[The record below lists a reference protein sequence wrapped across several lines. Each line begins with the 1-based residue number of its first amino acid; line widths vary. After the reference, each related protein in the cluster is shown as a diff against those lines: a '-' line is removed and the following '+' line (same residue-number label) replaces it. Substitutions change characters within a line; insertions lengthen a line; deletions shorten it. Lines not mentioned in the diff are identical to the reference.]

1 MRIRMVV
8 RLVMILFL
16 VVSFLP
22 RAVWAQGTSGISGVV
37 KDTTG
42 AVLPGVTVEASSP
55 VLIEKVRL
63 VVTDDQGAYRIVNL
77 VPGTY
82 LVTFTLPGFST
93 VRREGIALTSNFTAA
108 VDADLRVGSI
118 EETVT
123 VSGQSPI
130 IDVENVVRQR
140 VISRE
145 VLDALPTNKEFSA
158 FASITVGAVL
168 PPNQQDVGGNKDPI
182 LAFVAIHGS
191 RSRDG
196 RQLIDG
202 MNFNGEGAGRGFYLQ
217 SRRRVRSQPRARRPG
232 GRTRAGIGP
241 GQSGSEGRRERV
253 LGVLLFEL
261 HEQPREKRQP
271 DRRAPRP
278 RPERGQYH

>member
-145 VLDALPTNKEFSA
+145 VLDALP
-158 FASITVGAVL
+158 
-168 PPNQQDVGGNKDPI
+168 
-182 LAFVAIHGS
+182 
-191 RSRDG
+191 
-196 RQLIDG
+196 
-202 MNFNGEGAGRGFYLQ
+202 
-217 SRRRVRSQPRARRPG
+217 
-232 GRTRAGIGP
+232 RTRNSARSPRSPSVRCSRPINRTWVATRIPSWHSSRFTAAGP
-241 GQSGSEGRRERV
+241 GMGGS
-253 LGVLLFEL
+253 
-261 HEQPREKRQP
+261 
-271 DRRAPRP
+271 
-278 RPERGQYH
+278 